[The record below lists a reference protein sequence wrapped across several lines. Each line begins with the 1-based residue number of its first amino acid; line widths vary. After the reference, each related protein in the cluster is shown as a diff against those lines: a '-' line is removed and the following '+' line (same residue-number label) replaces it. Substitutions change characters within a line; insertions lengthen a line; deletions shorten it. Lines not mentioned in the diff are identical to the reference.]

1 MQLTLAPTTI
11 GRSNTSGSAKGG
23 GKGGAKDGK
32 PRLTAF
38 QSLLVYMRYGSY
50 WLVLCNF
57 VSFLFVHTSRQ
68 MADFWVGVNVGG
80 CGTAEARVGH
90 ACMCSVG
97 MGRMWAWRHWGTCG
111 MGGCRGAARA
121 RQAGRGHAVWT
132 LP

>member
-11 GRSNTSGSAKGG
+11 GRSNTTGSAKGG

-68 MADFWVGVNVGG
+68 MADFWVGVG
-80 CGTAEARVGH
+80 
-90 ACMCSVG
+90 
-97 MGRMWAWRHWGTCG
+97 
-111 MGGCRGAARA
+111 GAARQQQGWDV
-121 RQAGRGHAVWT
+121 RVCAGWSRCACGHGANG
-132 LP
+132 